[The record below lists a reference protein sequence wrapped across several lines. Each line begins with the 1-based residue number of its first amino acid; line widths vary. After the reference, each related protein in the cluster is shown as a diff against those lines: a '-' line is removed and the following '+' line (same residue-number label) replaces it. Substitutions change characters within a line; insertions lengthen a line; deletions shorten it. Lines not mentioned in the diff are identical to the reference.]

1 MQTGSVRGMARKKT
15 LNLPF
20 RPVTLAFKD
29 LRYYVPNPAGAGEL
43 QLLHNIS
50 GVFQPGVLT
59 ALMGASGTGKT
70 TLMDVLAGIIVS
82 RFLHVERVHTC
93 SAGGCDEL

>member
-1 MQTGSVRGMARKKT
+1 MMQKESLNEGIKKKT

-20 RPVTLAFKD
+20 EPVTLAFKD

-43 QLLHNIS
+43 QLLNNIS

-59 ALMGASGTGKT
+59 ALMGASGAGKT
-70 TLMDVLAGIIVS
+70 TLMDVLAGVVTFMLLDVAS
-82 RFLHVERVHTC
+82 R
-93 SAGGCDEL
+93 